1 MRLRSFVWKEL
12 WERPT
17 AMLTSL
23 LAIVLGVTALVAI
36 RSVTDF
42 SEQAVARELDR
53 LGANLLVLPKG
64 VTLQDY
70 YVADLHGQ
78 TLPESHVSRIVFANL
93 RGVENLSPKLCVPA
107 TLGERSV
114 TLTGILPQS
123 EFQAKA
129 AWGGAQLFSNKHVGC
144 KGARVHDSGTGE
156 PESLARQRT
165 IQELRKDEVLLG
177 ADVAEFAGLKKGGT
191 VKLLGKSLRVL
202 AILPATGTVDDGRIF
217 AHLHT
222 VQQMSNAGEVVNVIE
237 IMGCCED
244 AAGSLVSRLGE
255 LLPDTKVVTIAQV
268 VQTQV
273 TINRLMTRLSMLFLA
288 VLLAVG
294 GVSMASAMYANVTER
309 RREIGTLMA
318 LGATPAFVARLFLA
332 KACLL
337 GLSGGA
343 GGYVAGTCLAMLL
356 GPQLAG
362 IRVQPIP
369 VLGLTAVAM
378 ATFVT
383 LGAAYLPA
391 RRAARLDPCLCF
403 KEV

>member
-17 AMLTSL
+17 AMLTSV
-23 LAIVLGVTALVAI
+23 LAILLGVTALVAI
-36 RSVTDF
+36 RNVTDY

-70 YVADLHGQ
+70 YAADLHGQ
-78 TLPESHVSRIVFANL
+78 TLPESHVSRVVFANL

-144 KGARVHDSGTGE
+144 KGAKVHNSAPAE

-165 IQELRKDEVLLG
+165 IQELRKDEALIG

-191 VKLLGKSLRVL
+191 VKLLGRSLRVL
-202 AILPATGTVDDGRIF
+202 AVLPATGTVDDGRVF

-222 VQQMSNAGEVVNVIE
+222 VQQMTNAGEVINVLE

-244 AAGSLVSRLGE
+244 AAGSLVPRLAE

-268 VQTQV
+268 VATQV
-273 TINRLMTRLSMLFLA
+273 TINRLMTRLSLLFLA

-318 LGATPAFVARLFLA
+318 LGATPGFVARLFLA
-332 KACLL
+332 KAFLL
-337 GLSGGA
+337 GVSGGI
-343 GGYVAGTCLAMLL
+343 GGYVVGTCLAMLL

-369 VLGLTAVAM
+369 ALGLTAVAM
-378 ATFVT
+378 ATLVT
-383 LGAAYLPA
+383 VGAAYLPA
-391 RRAARLDPCLCF
+391 RRASRLDPCLCF
-403 KEV
+403 KDE